1 METKSD
7 LITYCLTYKDVY
19 EDYPFRDHEWT
30 VIRHRGNKRV
40 FAWIYRREG
49 QVCINLK
56 CAPEWIEFWRKAYSG
71 VRPGYHLNKK
81 HWNTVVLVNRFR
93 LSGRER
99 SRSDE
104 AHHERLRQ
112 QSQYSRQDDYQGTHP
127 LQRYGTRESDY
138 RACSL

>member
-49 QVCINLK
+49 QGCINLK
-56 CAPEWIEFWRKAYSG
+56 CGLNFGA
-71 VRPGYHLNKK
+71 RPIPVCG
-81 HWNTVVLVNRFR
+81 
-93 LSGRER
+93 
-99 SRSDE
+99 
-104 AHHERLRQ
+104 
-112 QSQYSRQDDYQGTHP
+112 QGII
-127 LQRYGTRESDY
+127 
-138 RACSL
+138 

>member
-1 METKSD
+1 MRDCLFWGMKRRMGYNHGVIDKGVRADGDKSD

-56 CAPEWIEFWRKAYSG
+56 CAPQWIEFWRKAYSG

-81 HWNTVVLVNRFR
+81 HWNTVVLDGSVP
-93 LSGRER
+93 
-99 SRSDE
+99 DE
-104 AHHERLRQ
+104 DIKRMI
-112 QSQYSRQDDYQGTHP
+112 G
-127 LQRYGTRESDY
+127 ESYDLTGD
-138 RACSL
+138 CSKKR

>member
-56 CAPEWIEFWRKAYSG
+56 CAAASL
-71 VRPGYHLNKK
+71 RPAGCAPHQTGL
-81 HWNTVVLVNRFR
+81 FR
-93 LSGRER
+93 CAARVSFE
-99 SRSDE
+99 
-104 AHHERLRQ
+104 
-112 QSQYSRQDDYQGTHP
+112 
-127 LQRYGTRESDY
+127 
-138 RACSL
+138 